1 VITGTEAKGAYTM
14 KGLVKYEKGPGNMK
28 VMEMPEPVCGPGSV
42 KIRVEY
48 TGICGSDLHIRASD
62 IAIPV
67 NPPVI
72 TGHEFSGVVT
82 EVGEE
87 VTNCK
92 VGDRV
97 TSETAYS
104 YCGECYNCKSGRYNL
119 CNDRKVLGYW
129 YNGAFAPYTMV
140 PSRNIHILPDTVSF
154 EEGAMIEPMACVT
167 HAAMNLASID
177 STDTV
182 LVTGPGAIGLIA
194 LQVAKSQGAKVI
206 VSGTSIDE
214 PRLALARELG
224 ADVTV
229 DVLKEDLE
237 QIVARET
244 GGIGVDVVLEC
255 SGSEK
260 GSESGLKAVKKQGQF
275 VQIGLAGRPITL
287 PFDLICYKEIKVTG
301 SLGSIW
307 SSWKKAISLLEMGK
321 VNLKILA
328 KDTFTLDEWETAFE
342 KFEKKEG
349 LKILIRQQ

>member
-1 VITGTEAKGAYTM
+1 M
-14 KGLVKYEKGPGNMK
+14 KGLVKYEKGPGNMR
-28 VMEMPEPVCGPGSV
+28 VMEIPEPVCGPDNV
-42 KIRVEY
+42 KIQIKY
-48 TGICGSDLHIRASD
+48 TGICGSDIHIRASD

-72 TGHEFSGVVT
+72 TGHEFSGVVA
-82 EVGEE
+82 EVGKN
-87 VTNCK
+87 VTHCK
-92 VGDRV
+92 AGDRV

-119 CNDRKVLGYW
+119 CNERRTIGYW
-129 YNGAFAPYTMV
+129 YNGAFAKYIMV
-140 PSRNIHILPDTVSF
+140 PSRNVHILPESVSF

-194 LQVAKSQGAKVI
+194 LQIAKSQGAKVI
-206 VSGTSIDE
+206 VSGTSVDE
-214 PRLALARELG
+214 QRLALAKNLG

-229 DVLKEDLE
+229 DVLVDDLDS
-237 QIVARET
+237 IVSRET
-244 GGIGVDVVLEC
+244 NGMGVDVVLEC

-275 VQIGLAGRPITL
+275 VQIGLAGHPITL

-307 SSWKKAISLLEMGK
+307 SSWKKALTLLERGK
-321 VNLKILA
+321 VNLKVLA
-328 KDTFTLDEWETAFE
+328 RDTFSLDEWETAFE

-349 LKILIRQQ
+349 LKILIKPE